1 MNAVGILG
9 SYISKGVYTVAAPFH
24 PFGGAVDI
32 VVVEQQD
39 GSFKSSP
46 WYVRFG
52 KFQGVLKARE
62 KLVNII
68 VNGVEANF
76 AMCLDHNG
84 EAYFLREVDV
94 EGESGPYPEGKLLH
108 ELNGGRILSSQSCK
122 CDARSS
128 IDGIETS
135 KDNGKILMK
144 TSSRQRILGFVWG
157 RSKTVKEDH
166 REDTSIAR
174 INSLECAEMAA
185 DLLEVRWST
194 NLSKQKLEKSDSSKF
209 TSTDTSNSKDE
220 EKLKRND
227 GNNHVASAVE
237 GIMGNNLEK
246 NCDTCREHITN
257 GSQLPL
263 EDVELR
269 EISSLNSK
277 DGVVETSIIGEKA
290 FDETYEVK
298 SAAIDTVKNS
308 KHTVDAMGTIPAN
321 ANSKSQISSSK
332 NRDSYNGHRENFIRE
347 RLSDETNI
355 VSQVFSN
362 SEDNSEPD
370 AVRSSM
376 FYETSKSLMS
386 TLDDSVVLT
395 HKFSHLANGGSGI
408 ARVHTEGLHVTTEVQ
423 PEDTDSSM
431 VAEDFDLET
440 EKVEVLMNYSQ
451 QVDHCNTS
459 VYEVNTMDQGK
470 SLTLE
475 AAYSQIVS
483 TEERPGS
490 VKELK
495 SDNIV
500 SSFTSDFQDDESVD
514 GSVTSKFQN
523 SLNSIDNRVITKE
536 SHIIPSSNSDDEEFL
551 FSNFDVSE
559 TEVNGNVGSDS
570 HHYSDK
576 EEYPLVYPSS
586 TDEEDRFVTKSF
598 ETCTSIDSHEI
609 FSQGIASPITIP
621 QSHAISDTEVDR
633 LAASLPNMQA
643 DINNSIASEINHPL
657 SHSVDSNSKPLKWM
671 ELCKDG
677 SSSKLGGDGEEKAA
691 EECSKTKES
700 LASEEQSLLPN
711 STVGSPAEATA
722 VPVGN
727 WKLWPFS
734 FKRSSS
740 GKVTPSAVDGYTD
753 FDTKKGSDRNIGVDG
768 EVSIFKR
775 KAEKKMVR
783 FISPTSKQL
792 ASLNLKEGGNT
803 VTFTFYTAVL
813 GKQEVDARIYLW
825 KSNTRVVISDVDG
838 TITKSDVL
846 GQFMPFVGMD
856 WSQTGVT
863 NLFSAI
869 KENGYQLLFLS
880 ARSISQAYHTRQFLF
895 NLKQDGKAL
904 PEGPVVISPDGL
916 FPSLYREVIRRA
928 PHEFKI
934 ACLERIRELFP
945 PDCNPFYAGFGNRE
959 TDEFSYL
966 KVGIPKGK
974 IFIINPKGEVAVNRR
989 VDTKSYAS
997 LHTLVNG
1004 MFPPITSSEQ
1014 EDFNS
1019 WNYWKLPPP
1028 LIDF

>member
-52 KFQGVLKARE
+52 KFQGVLKAKE

-108 ELNGGRILSSQSCK
+108 ELNGGRILSSQSCNY
-122 CDARSS
+122 DARSS
-128 IDGIETS
+128 FDGIETS

-157 RSKTVKEDH
+157 HSKTVKEDH

-174 INSLECAEMAA
+174 KDSLERAEIAA

-209 TSTDTSNSKDE
+209 TSIDTSNSKDE

-246 NCDTCREHITN
+246 DCDTCREHITN

-263 EDVELR
+263 EDVEL
-269 EISSLNSK
+269 SLNSK
-277 DGVVETSIIGEKA
+277 DGVVKTSIIGEKA

-298 SAAIDTVKNS
+298 SAAVDTEK
-308 KHTVDAMGTIPAN
+308 
-321 ANSKSQISSSK
+321 NSKSQISSSK

-347 RLSDETNI
+347 CLSEETNI
-355 VSQVFSN
+355 VSQVFSI
-362 SEDNSEPD
+362 SEDKSEPD

-386 TLDDSVVLT
+386 TLDDTVVLT

-408 ARVHTEGLHVTTEVQ
+408 VGVHTEGLHVTTEVH

-431 VAEDFDLET
+431 VAEDFDIET
-440 EKVEVLMNYSQ
+440 EKVEVFMNYSQ

-470 SLTLE
+470 SPTLE

-495 SDNIV
+495 PDNIV
-500 SSFTSDFQDDESVD
+500 SSFTSDFQDDESED

-551 FSNFDVSE
+551 FSNFDISE
-559 TEVNGNVGSDS
+559 TEVNGNVSDS

-621 QSHAISDTEVDR
+621 QSHAISNTEVDR

-643 DINNSIASEINHPL
+643 DIKNPIASEINHPL

-768 EVSIFKR
+768 EASIFKR

-974 IFIINPKGEVAVNRR
+974 IFIINPKGEVAVNHR

>member
-122 CDARSS
+122 YDARSS

-174 INSLECAEMAA
+174 INSLERAEMAA

-209 TSTDTSNSKDE
+209 TSIDTSNSKDG

-246 NCDTCREHITN
+246 DRDTCREHITN

-298 SAAIDTVKNS
+298 SAAIDTEKNS
-308 KHTVDAMGTIPAN
+308 KHTVDAVGTIPAN

-347 RLSDETNI
+347 RLSDEINI

-408 ARVHTEGLHVTTEVQ
+408 AGVHTEGLHVTTEVH
-423 PEDTDSSM
+423 PVDTDSSM
-431 VAEDFDLET
+431 VAEDFDIET

-559 TEVNGNVGSDS
+559 TE
-570 HHYSDK
+570 
-576 EEYPLVYPSS
+576 
-586 TDEEDRFVTKSF
+586 
-598 ETCTSIDSHEI
+598 
-609 FSQGIASPITIP
+609 GIASPITIP

-643 DINNSIASEINHPL
+643 DINNPIASEINHPL

-753 FDTKKGSDRNIGVDG
+753 FDTKKGSDGNIGMDG
-768 EVSIFKR
+768 EASIFKR
-775 KAEKKMVR
+775 KVEKKMVR

-813 GKQEVDARIYLW
+813 GRQEVDARIYLW